1 MRNSRTTGLE
11 KHWPQAAWS
20 PSPASPCPRPSALTS
35 PLWRLRVMRT
45 VCLAGRGEG
54 RGRACAPAAARLP
67 SSLGGSHH
75 LHTSLPPRTLEILQ
89 AQLTSAPP
97 WPSSVP
103 LWLQLL
109 GAYPFSQGGQPSR
122 PRRTLPSETIRVKLP
137 FAQGRA
143 VTFSGHPSKLKAEA
157 WASDPRTVHPPRSPS
172 QKVALL
178 PSSSSAP
185 LLSDP
190 RTEPALVWMTP
201 ELISGP
207 QPTSYLIS
215 LPFPSL

>member
-1 MRNSRTTGLE
+1 M
-11 KHWPQAAWS
+11 
-20 PSPASPCPRPSALTS
+20 
-35 PLWRLRVMRT
+35 MRT

-109 GAYPFSQGGQPSR
+109 GVYPFSQGGQPSR

-178 PSSSSAP
+178 PSSSRAP